1 MCIGGE
7 CANLTNV
14 YNSAHAC
21 QAGAVDMITIMQRN
35 KVENFVIVC
44 EKKTQ
49 YIKLEIRQQNTI
61 PTRLNVLNVP
71 GATYI

>member
-21 QAGAVDMITIMQRN
+21 QTGAIDMITIMQRN
-35 KVENFVIVC
+35 KIENFVIVC
-44 EKKTQ
+44 EKK
-49 YIKLEIRQQNTI
+49 RTI
-61 PTRLNVLNVP
+61 
-71 GATYI
+71 

>member
-14 YNSAHAC
+14 YNSAYAC

-44 EKKTQ
+44 EKKRS
-49 YIKLEIRQQNTI
+49 I
-61 PTRLNVLNVP
+61 
-71 GATYI
+71 